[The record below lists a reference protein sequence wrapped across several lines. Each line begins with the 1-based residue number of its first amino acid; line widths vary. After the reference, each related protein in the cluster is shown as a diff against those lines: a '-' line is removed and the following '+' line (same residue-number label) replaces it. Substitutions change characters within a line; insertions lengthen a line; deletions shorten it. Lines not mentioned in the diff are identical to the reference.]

1 MFGIN
6 IVPQGSAVV
15 VERLGKFHRVLES
28 GVNYVVPIIETKR
41 KMYIAAYQVG
51 IDGISR
57 VVSKL
62 SDQIDL
68 REQVFDFPK
77 QSVITSDNVSM
88 EIDAVLY
95 YQIVSPEKAVYGIS
109 NVVDGIQKLVQTS
122 LRNVVGQ
129 MTLDETLSSR
139 ENINDTLRV
148 ILDEATDAWG
158 VKVTR
163 IELQEIT
170 PSKEIRQRMELQ
182 MTAEREK
189 RAKILTAE
197 GEKQSAVLKSEGESI
212 AKIKRAEA
220 DKQSRILEAEGIGEA
235 RLTIA
240 ESEISSARGSR
251 KGCWQRTCQG
261 LLTAAEIFRIAA
273 SHREWASNQGVHAL
287 RSGKYVGEHWWNQG
301 AFWAIRIIGKPMI
314 HSS

>member
-15 VERLGKFHRVLES
+15 VERLGKFHRVLQS
-28 GVNYVVPIIETKR
+28 GVNYVIPIFETKR

-51 IDGISR
+51 IDGVSR

-95 YQIVSPEKAVYGIS
+95 YKIVSPEKAVYGIA

-189 RAKILTAE
+189 RASILTAE
-197 GEKQSAVLKSEGESI
+197 GEKQAAVLKAEGESI

-220 DKQSRILEAEGIGEA
+220 DKQSRILDAEGLASA

-240 ESEISSARGSR
+240 ESESDALDAVG
-251 KGCWQRTCQG
+251 KVVGKEKAKDY
-261 LLTAAEIFRIAA
+261 LLLLKYLESLQVIADGKATKIFMPF
-273 SHREWASNQGVHAL
+273 EASNLLGSL
-287 RSGKYVGEHWWNQG
+287 GGIKELFGKE
-301 AFWAIRIIGKPMI
+301 
-314 HSS
+314 SS

>member
-1 MFGIN
+1 LKGEKMFGIN
-6 IVPQGSAVV
+6 IVPQGNAVV
-15 VERLGKFHRVLES
+15 VERLGKFHRVLQS
-28 GVNYVVPIIETKR
+28 GVNFVIPIFETKR

-51 IDGISR
+51 VDGVSR
-57 VVSKL
+57 VISQL
-62 SDQIDL
+62 SEKIDL

-95 YQIVSPEKAVYGIS
+95 YKIVSPEKAVYGIS

-139 ENINDTLRV
+139 ENINDNLRV

-189 RAKILTAE
+189 RANILTAE
-197 GEKQSAVLKSEGESI
+197 GEKQSAVLKAEGESI

-220 DKQSRILEAEGIGEA
+220 DKQSRILDAEGLAEA

-240 ESEISSARGSR
+240 DSE
-251 KGCWQRTCQG
+251 
-261 LLTAAEIFRIAA
+261 AE
-273 SHREWASNQGVHAL
+273 
-287 RSGKYVGEHWWNQG
+287 
-301 AFWAIRIIGKPMI
+301 AIDRIGKIVGKGLAKDYLLLLKYLESLQAIADGQATKVFMPFEAANLLGSMGGI
-314 HSS
+314 KELFGRSE

>member
-6 IVPQGSAVV
+6 IVPQGSAIV
-15 VERLGKFHRVLES
+15 VERLGKFHRVLTS
-28 GVNYVVPIIETKR
+28 GIRYVLPVIETKR
-41 KMYIAAYQVG
+41 KMYIGAYQVG
-51 IDGISR
+51 VDGVSR
-57 VVSKL
+57 VVSEL
-62 SDQIDL
+62 SEKIDL

-95 YQIVSPEKAVYGIS
+95 YKIVNPEKAVYGIS

-139 ENINDTLRV
+139 ENINDKLRL
-148 ILDEATDAWG
+148 ILDEATDDWG
-158 VKVTR
+158 VRVTR

-170 PSKEIRQRMELQ
+170 PPKEIRQRMELQ

-197 GEKQSAVLKSEGESI
+197 GEKQSAVLEAEGASI
-212 AKIKRAEA
+212 AEIKRAEA
-220 DKQSRILEAEGIGEA
+220 QKQARILEAEGIATA
-235 RLTIA
+235 RMTIA
-240 ESEISSARGSR
+240 DSESTALGVVGKVIGNDLAKDYLVALKYLESLQAMSDGQATKIFMPYEISGILSSLGTIKEMF
-251 KGCWQRTCQG
+251 KG
-261 LLTAAEIFRIAA
+261 E
-273 SHREWASNQGVHAL
+273 E
-287 RSGKYVGEHWWNQG
+287 
-301 AFWAIRIIGKPMI
+301 
-314 HSS
+314 

>member
-6 IVPQGSAVV
+6 IVPQGTAIV

-28 GVNYVVPIIETKR
+28 GVNFVIPIIEKKR
-41 KMYIAAYQVG
+41 KMFIAAYQVG
-51 IDGISR
+51 VDGISR

-62 SDQIDL
+62 SDLIDL

-95 YQIVSPEKAVYGIS
+95 YKIVSPEKAVYGIA

-148 ILDEATDAWG
+148 ILDEATDDWG

-170 PSKEIRQRMELQ
+170 PSREIRQRMELQ

-189 RAKILTAE
+189 RASILTAE
-197 GEKQSAVLKSEGESI
+197 GEKQAAVLRAEGESI

-220 DKQSRILEAEGIGEA
+220 DKQSRILDAEGMASA

-240 ESEISSARGSR
+240 ESESDALDAVG
-251 KGCWQRTCQG
+251 KVVGKETAKDY
-261 LLTAAEIFRIAA
+261 LLLLKYLESLQAIADGKATKIFMPF
-273 SHREWASNQGVHAL
+273 EASNML
-287 RSGKYVGEHWWNQG
+287 
-301 AFWAIRIIGKPMI
+301 
-314 HSS
+314 SSMGGIKELFGDQS

>member
-6 IVPQGSAVV
+6 IVPQGTAIV
-15 VERLGKFHRVLES
+15 VERLGKFHRVLHS
-28 GVNYVVPIIETKR
+28 GVHYVIPILEKKR
-41 KMYIAAYQVG
+41 KMYIAAYKTSLEG
-51 IDGISR
+51 INR
-57 VVSKL
+57 VVSEL
-62 SDQIDL
+62 SDLIDL

-88 EIDAVLY
+88 DIDAVLY
-95 YQIVSPEKAVYGIS
+95 YKIVSPEKAVYGIA
-109 NVVDGIQKLVQTS
+109 NVVDGIHKLVQTS

-139 ENINDTLRV
+139 ENINVELRI
-148 ILDEATDAWG
+148 ILDEATDDWG

-170 PSKEIRQRMELQ
+170 PPKDIRQRMELQ

-197 GEKQSAVLKSEGESI
+197 GEKQSAVLEAEGESI
-212 AKIKRAEA
+212 AEIKRAEA
-220 DKQSRILEAEGIGEA
+220 NKQSRILEAEGLAEA

-240 ESEISSARGSR
+240 KSESE
-251 KGCWQRTCQG
+251 
-261 LLTAAEIFRIAA
+261 
-273 SHREWASNQGVHAL
+273 AL
-287 RSGKYVGEHWWNQG
+287 SMVGTT
-301 AFWAIRIIGKPMI
+301 IGKETAKDYLLLLKYLESLEAIANGQASKVFMPFEAANLL
-314 HSS
+314 SSMGGIKELFGDQG

>member
-6 IVPQGSAVV
+6 IVPQGSAIV
-15 VERLGKFHRVLES
+15 VERLGKFHRVLKS
-28 GVNYVVPIIETKR
+28 GVNYVLPIFETKR

-51 IDGISR
+51 IDGVSR

-95 YQIVSPEKAVYGIS
+95 YKIVSPEKAVYGIS

-189 RAKILTAE
+189 RANILTAE
-197 GEKQSAVLKSEGESI
+197 GEKQAAVLKAEGESI

-220 DKQSRILEAEGIGEA
+220 DKQSRILDAEGLASA

-240 ESEISSARGSR
+240 ESESDALDAVSKVVGVAPA
-251 KGCWQRTCQG
+251 KDY
-261 LLTAAEIFRIAA
+261 LLLLKYLESLQVIADGKATKIFMPF
-273 SHREWASNQGVHAL
+273 EASNFLSSMGGIKDL
-287 RSGKYVGEHWWNQG
+287 FGGE
-301 AFWAIRIIGKPMI
+301 
-314 HSS
+314 S